1 MKEIKEWLYVMG
13 YSVGIIRIDATGF
26 VGDLDDLLE
35 EYGITSIDVSLMWS
49 TKDITSIETLKKEA
63 APRAGLAGV

>member
-35 EYGITSIDVSLMWS
+35 EYSIVNNIHSYRKS
-49 TKDITSIETLKKEA
+49 
-63 APRAGLAGV
+63 